1 MALRIA
7 MVVGEA
13 SGDLLAAHLIRA
25 VRQMHPE
32 ASFFG
37 IGGPRMQAE
46 GFDAWWP
53 SELLSVMGYVDVI
66 KRLPQLF
73 RLRRGLLRR
82 VKQASPDVFVGVDAP
97 DFNLSIEKRLRNAGI
112 RTVHYVSPSIW
123 AWRGKR
129 VRKIGRAADHVMC
142 LFPFEPAIYAQH
154 GIDASYVG
162 HPLADIFPDQVNRR
176 EVREKLLVDLDA
188 RVVAVLPGS
197 RVGEVGRLAES
208 MVGAIKLLLER
219 HPGIQFLVPLITRET
234 RTIFEQALISA
245 GVPLSS
251 VRLLFGHSHEA
262 MSAADVVLVA
272 SGTASLEAALLKLPM
287 VIAYKIGAFSY
298 RLLRRLAYL
307 PWVGLPN
314 ILAREFLVPELIQDD
329 ATPEKL
335 ADAVSAWLNDDEAC
349 KRVVARFQLLHEE
362 LRQGNAEKAAAVVLA
377 QARS

>member
-1 MALRIA
+1 VALRIA

-97 DFNLSIEKRLRNAGI
+97 DFNLSVEKRLRNAGI

-335 ADAVSAWLNDDEAC
+335 AGAVSAWLNDDEAC

>member
-97 DFNLSIEKRLRNAGI
+97 DFNLSVEKRLRNAGI

>member
-1 MALRIA
+1 VALRIA

>member
-25 VRQMHPE
+25 VREKHPE

-97 DFNLSIEKRLRNAGI
+97 DFNLSVEKRLRNAGI